1 MSDAPRLSLRIDLP
15 PKGRIGPGKIALL
28 EHIAATGSISAG
40 AREMK
45 MSYRQ
50 AWSLVEELTQLF
62 GRPVIVAQKG
72 GSGGGGAELT
82 PLGLALVTRYRAV
95 ERAAT
100 TAAQAHLDALA
111 DEIREN

>member
-1 MSDAPRLSLRIDLP
+1 MIDAPRLSLRIDLP

-40 AREMK
+40 ARAMK

-62 GRPVIVAQKG
+62 GRPVILAQKG
-72 GSGGGGAELT
+72 GPGGGGAELT
-82 PLGLALVTRYRAV
+82 ALGLALVTRYRAV

-100 TAAQAHLDALA
+100 AAAQSHLDALA
-111 DEIREN
+111 REIDES

>member
-1 MSDAPRLSLRIDLP
+1 MPDAPRLSLRIDLP
-15 PKGRIGPGKIALL
+15 PNGRIGPGKIALL
-28 EHIAATGSISAG
+28 EHIAATGSISAA

-62 GRPVIVAQKG
+62 GRPVILAQKG
-72 GSGGGGAELT
+72 GPGGGGAELT
-82 PLGLALVTRYRAV
+82 ALGLALVTRYRAV

-100 TAAQAHLDALA
+100 MAAQAHLDALA
-111 DEIREN
+111 QETDAG